1 MDILYS
7 QLQVALTPSSTHS
20 NYLLLIDAYSWFT
33 CIYGMHSI
41 SSQGV
46 IDAFTSYASDHGF
59 AKAAEYHFINIE
71 KVKAD
76 AGTQFL
82 SVEFNEFC

>member
-1 MDILYS
+1 
-7 QLQVALTPSSTHS
+7 
-20 NYLLLIDAYSWFT
+20 
-33 CIYGMHSI
+33 MHSI

-46 IDAFTSYASDHGF
+46 IDAFTSYAANHGF

-76 AGTQFL
+76 AGTQFI
-82 SVEFNEFC
+82 SFEFKEFCKARGMALSLAAPKK